1 MRLEQTFQW
10 PLGGDS
16 ANEVVLKA
24 TYATEKNQNTYNTT
38 DVSKPSRD
46 KTKSTEFRILQDYG
60 IWYEGP
66 FLYCVVLGDRSSLL
80 KSSNLILNSN
90 CWLIITNISLETD
103 CFHIKAPRC
112 QRAASTLLP
121 QQFPSE
127 SIGCLQSHFC
137 LNSPLQRA
145 SVQTR
150 VSRGLPIPKQTK

>member
-80 KSSNLILNSN
+80 KSLNLILNSN
-90 CWLIITNISLETD
+90 CLIDYHKYISGNRLFSYKGSTLPKS
-103 CFHIKAPRC
+103 CLNTS
-112 QRAASTLLP
+112 ASTVPFREHRLSSVSLLP
-121 QQFPSE
+121 QQFSSE
-127 SIGCLQSHFC
+127 SIGSD
-137 LNSPLQRA
+137 PG
-145 SVQTR
+145 V
-150 VSRGLPIPKQTK
+150 